1 MTFDPY
7 STLGLGRSASPS
19 EIKTTYRKL
28 ALKYHPDTSP
38 GDKRAENHFKD
49 ISNAYTLL
57 SDPTKR
63 RKFDAG
69 EIDAHG
75 NPFARTRAGASNQ
88 QAHEAY
94 RRNPSSPPG
103 SGFGAKSSGFGAKK
117 SRFNSFFRER
127 ASVKAK
133 GADVTYT
140 LKVGFLDAAAGTD
153 KTVRLATGKSL
164 KVRIPAGTESGQ
176 VLRLKNQGMDGLGGG
191 KSGDALVEIIIQD
204 GGAFRSDGLDVHC
217 EEAVTLSE
225 AMLGGRIEARTVH
238 GDVMVTVPEG
248 SNTGTKLRLK
258 GRGIHRPGSDKHG
271 NHYVT
276 LKVVLPKGENADLKK
291 FVKKWAAKNPYS
303 VRKEMLKRNAAE

>member
-7 STLGLGRSASPS
+7 STLGLGRRASPA

-28 ALKYHPDTSP
+28 AREFHPDTRP
-38 GDKRAENHFKD
+38 GDKRAENRFKD
-49 ISNAYTLL
+49 ISNAYSLL
-57 SDPTKR
+57 SDPAKR

-75 NPFARTRAGASNQ
+75 NPFARARSGASSH

-94 RRNPSSPPG
+94 RRNPSSG
-103 SGFGAKSSGFGAKK
+103 GGAGSGFGAKK

-133 GADVTYT
+133 GADVTYA
-140 LKVGFLDAAAGTD
+140 LKVSFLDAASGAD
-153 KTVRLATGKSL
+153 KTVRMATGKTL

-176 VLRLKNQGMDGLGGG
+176 VMRLKNQGMDGLGGG

-204 GGAFRSDGLDVHC
+204 GGAFRAEGLDVHC

-225 AMLGGRIEARTVH
+225 ALLGGRIEARTVH
-238 GDVMVTVPEG
+238 GPVMVTVPEG
-248 SNTGTKLRLK
+248 SNTGSKLRLK
-258 GRGIHRPGSDKHG
+258 GRGIHRPGSDKRG
-271 NHYVT
+271 DHYVT
-276 LKVVLPKGENADLKK
+276 LKVVLPKGDNADLKK
-291 FVKKWAAKNPYS
+291 FVKKWAAKNPYA
-303 VRKEMLKRNAAE
+303 VRQETLKRNAAE